1 VFPRL
6 CSRSVIYS
14 SSCTLPLSSLCLD
27 HRLYA
32 DDTQLFSTHS
42 TSTQAFLTFKTLFNR
57 SLTGWLPIFLRLTHL
72 RLNCCSWNS
81 IPTCQLS
88 LDTSHCARTHGFIF
102 DNILLSLTKVHLSPK
117 PVTITFVHFAVF
129 GLTSIRQLPVPLLP
143 LSSTPN
149 WTTVTIS
156 TINFL
161 SLNYPVSS
169 IRNSLTRTVTVISL
183 PPYALS
189 TAWLRITERIE
200 YKLLS
205 LTYITRPTVFPLIEA
220 PGFY

>member
-1 VFPRL
+1 MYTTPLFPLSWPPPLCRWHSTVFHPLNFDSSISHIQNALQQIAYWMTANILTFNSSKTELLLMKLNTNLPIVTRHLPL
-6 CSRSVIYS
+6 CSNSWLHLWQHL
-14 SSCTLPLSSLCLD
+14 T
-27 HRLYA
+27 
-32 DDTQLFSTHS
+32 FSDQS
-42 TSTQAFLTFKTLFNR
+42 TSLSKACYYHIR
-57 SLTGWLPIFLRLTHL
+57 PLRCI
-72 RLNCCSWNS
+72 R
-81 IPTCQLS
+81 PY
-88 LDTSHCARTHGFIF
+88 LDSSTACT
-102 DNILLSLTKVHLSPK
+102 T
-117 PVTITFVHFAVF
+117 T
-129 GLTSIRQLPVPLLP
+129 TSIVHSKLDYCK
-143 LSSTPN
+143 S
-149 WTTVTIS
+149 VTIS

-183 PPYALS
+183 PSYALF